1 LKRSVVIHG
10 HFYQPPRDDPWTGTI
25 PVEANAAPFHDWN
38 ERIERESYAPVAPS
52 LASMSFDF
60 GPTLLAWMERH
71 AAETYAAVLAA
82 DRASAARHAG
92 HGNAIAMPYHHTIL
106 PLSSRRDKETEV
118 RWGIADFRRRFGREP
133 EGMWL
138 PETAV
143 DDETLDVLA
152 AEGIRFTVLAPHQ
165 VERAPAGGRPGW
177 HRTAAGRRIA
187 LFLYDGALSHDV
199 AFGPLVRDPAAWIER
214 LTAREGG
221 NGGSADV
228 PEIVSLATDGET
240 FGHHHREGA
249 VTLARVLDALSKR
262 SDVQVDN
269 FAAFLARHPP
279 KEDVKLVAP
288 SAWSCPHGVERW
300 RSDCGCRVHGDRAT
314 HQRWRAPLRNALD
327 WLAAELHGVFE
338 REGGA
343 IFAADP
349 WTVRDV
355 YGAALGAPDDAVT
368 RFIGERLRR
377 PDDGRALAR
386 ARELLELERHALRMF
401 TSCGWFF
408 DDIAGLE
415 SLIVLRS
422 AARAIELAG
431 SDATRLEAGLLERLA
446 LAPGNDPAVATGRD
460 LYLKGVKAA
469 PPRGVPT

>member
-1 LKRSVVIHG
+1 MRSIVIHG
-10 HFYQPPRDDPWTGTI
+10 HFYQPPREDPWLGTL
-25 PVEANAAPFHDWN
+25 PRETSAAPYHDWN
-38 ERIERESYAPVAPS
+38 ERIERESYAPVAAS
-52 LASMSFDF
+52 LASLSFEF
-60 GPTLLAWMERH
+60 GPTLLAWMERY
-71 AAETYAAVLAA
+71 AAETYGAVLAA
-82 DRASAARHAG
+82 DRAGVALHAG

-152 AEGIRFTVLAPHQ
+152 AEGIRFTILAPHQ
-165 VERAPAGGRPGW
+165 VERVPALGRPGW
-177 HRTAAGRRIA
+177 HRTAGRRRIA

-228 PEIVSLATDGET
+228 PEVLAIATDGET
-240 FGHHHREGA
+240 FGHHHREGV

-262 SDVQVDN
+262 SDVRIDT

-279 KEDVKLVAP
+279 QEDVRLVAP

-300 RSDCGCRVHGDRAT
+300 RSDCGCRVHAERAT

-343 IFAADP
+343 IFADP
-349 WTVRDV
+349 WAARDA
-355 YGAALGAPDDAVT
+355 YGAVLGAANGSLA
-368 RFIGERLRR
+368 RFLGERLRR
-377 PDDGRALAR
+377 PDDRSARAR

-431 SDATRLEAGLLERLA
+431 ADAARLEAGLLERLA
-446 LAPGNDPAVATGRD
+446 LAPSNDPAVGSGRD
-460 LYLKGVKAA
+460 LYQKGVK
-469 PPRGVPT
+469 PVSSRGVPT